1 MTLEEFVNLEMSPAK
16 AFLLGMIFPLYTE
29 KTAANGNRY
38 VLAQVRHNAAHI
50 SEEDI
55 LEHHKRIKQFLG
67 SYKLSE
73 KIKNGDNFII
83 IIERTGCGY
92 CEMYMP
98 IVEDVAKEYAI
109 PIYYMDIADLSNEE
123 SVKLNESNTYLKRSK
138 WGTPTTLLMS
148 GEVVADTISQYVEKD
163 KFVEFIKKNIILDK
177 EKEEE

>member
-1 MTLEEFVNLEMSPAK
+1 MKKQDIILLAGVVLILVITVLVMNTTKAIKVELPLALTGEE
-16 AFLLGMIFPLYTE
+16 TE
-29 KTAANGNRY
+29 LTKIDYSTY
-38 VLAQVRHNAAHI
+38 
-50 SEEDI
+50 E
-55 LEHHKRIKQFLG
+55 
-67 SYKLSE
+67 E